1 MRKNR
6 RLELVRVLTP
16 GFLVNSAQHAC
27 RYETNEGRVLAPGY
41 YLALGPGGVIH
52 STYGRD
58 VRFFGPF
65 ETATVTRFL
74 KASAEAMGIVEK
86 EEPVPPRQTS
96 AARIGQDYRACDVA
110 AP

>member
-27 RYETNEGRVLAPGY
+27 RYETDDGRTLAPGY
-41 YLALGPGGVIH
+41 YLVLGPDGTIH
-52 STYGRD
+52 YGRD
-58 VRFFGPF
+58 ARYFGPF
-65 ETATVTRFL
+65 ETTTATHFL
-74 KASAEAMGIVEK
+74 QTSAVAMGIVDSAV
-86 EEPVPPRQTS
+86 PVPSRRNS
-96 AARIGQDYRACDVA
+96 AVGIGQFGRAFDAA